1 MDAFCPN
8 CEKETPQEFV
18 TKSDQIM
25 IRGEN
30 MPIHLEYYHCN
41 ECGQDYE
48 TPRPDYD
55 PLDSAYRDYREIKG
69 MLQPDEL
76 IAFRKQL
83 GLTQL
88 ELSRL
93 LSIGVA
99 TLNRYENGALQSE
112 AHDQAIRLCMLPANL
127 LRIIEDKPELLPESD
142 RNRIIESIRENDR
155 DDRALLAEA
164 IEKFGCYP
172 PSLLSGYV
180 RFNIDKLIQA
190 MKFFCFK
197 DEVPKTKLM
206 KLLFYADFKHFKD
219 NGVSICGV
227 QYAHA
232 PHGPIPD
239 HFETWLV
246 AITDWEK
253 LITSQEKQFGDHV
266 GEVYTSGDPI
276 VSVFSTSELAVLAF
290 VKNKFITYSAKQI
303 RDLSHQEKGYTTT
316 NDGEI
321 ISYQYAQ
328 DLQI

>member
-1 MDAFCPN
+1 MDTFCPN

-30 MPIHLEYYHCN
+30 MPIQMKYYHCN

-48 TPRPDYD
+48 IPRPDYD
-55 PLDSAYRDYREIKG
+55 PLDAVYRDYRDKKG
-69 MLQPDEL
+69 MVQPNEL

-88 ELSRL
+88 ELSRV

-112 AHDQAIRLCMLPANL
+112 AHDQAIRLCMQPANL
-127 LRIIEDKPELLPESD
+127 LRIMEDRPELLPELD
-142 RNRIIESIRENDR
+142 RNRIIE
-155 DDRALLAEA
+155 LLRKGGQDTCGLLEEA
-164 IEKFGCYP
+164 IAKFGSYP

-180 RFNIDKLIQA
+180 RFNIDKFFQA
-190 MKFFCFK
+190 LKFFCFN

-232 PHGPIPD
+232 THGPIPD
-239 HFETWLV
+239 QFETWLV
-246 AITDWEK
+246 AITDWVK
-253 LITSQEKQFGDHV
+253 LLNCQEKQFGDHV

-276 VSVFSTSELAVLAF
+276 VSVFSTSELASLAV
-290 VKNKFITYSAKQI
+290 VKNLFASFNANQI
-303 RDLSHQEKGYTTT
+303 RKFSHQEKGYQATC
-316 NDGEI
+316 DGEI

-328 DLQI
+328 ELQI